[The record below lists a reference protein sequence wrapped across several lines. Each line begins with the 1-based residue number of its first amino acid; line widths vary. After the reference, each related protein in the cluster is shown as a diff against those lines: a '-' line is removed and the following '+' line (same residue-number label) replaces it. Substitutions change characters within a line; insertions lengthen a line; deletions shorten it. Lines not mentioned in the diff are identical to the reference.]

1 MQISGIREAMKNEIK
16 KYTIGEV
23 ANEIK
28 QCFERPVFGILC
40 ASPRRDTVNPLSFMM
55 MPDGRHGDLLLTE
68 TCFGYTL
75 FVLQLPAYFKVYT
88 RPKRHGRASAEDSI
102 LPSPR

>member
-40 ASPRRDTVNPLSFMM
+40 ASPGGFTGPPFLH
-55 MPDGRHGDLLLTE
+55 DG
-68 TCFGYTL
+68 
-75 FVLQLPAYFKVYT
+75 A
-88 RPKRHGRASAEDSI
+88 
-102 LPSPR
+102 